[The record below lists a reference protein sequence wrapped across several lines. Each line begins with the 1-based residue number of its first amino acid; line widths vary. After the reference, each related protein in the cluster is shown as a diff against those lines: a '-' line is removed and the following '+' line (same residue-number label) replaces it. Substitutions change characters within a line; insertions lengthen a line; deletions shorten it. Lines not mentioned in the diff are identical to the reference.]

1 MYTLY
6 TYIYMHLLSNLI
18 ADWQISPEGNPESRP
33 KLRIETGPSFWR
45 KTHLLL
51 EAMGHGFVQF
61 NLAGF
66 LKCRI
71 SKPPQ
76 VPILKSS
83 NQTMFNFQ
91 SEEEK
96 ASRYRAIQPSIH
108 PSTYIYPSSTFLPI
122 MRGYPHVKP
131 PRGAFWVLLQH
142 IAAPCGKF
150 CSKQLWIWGC
160 QAFLGLTLDLWQ
172 LLLSQKQWI
181 HSLSHPV

>member
-1 MYTLY
+1 MMYRSTFTTYIYRQSNVYVQIYMYINIFTAICIHY
-6 TYIYMHLLSNLI
+6 THIYIYMHLLSVLI

-150 CSKQLWIWGC
+150 CSKQL
-160 QAFLGLTLDLWQ
+160 
-172 LLLSQKQWI
+172 
-181 HSLSHPV
+181 